1 MTNDAPSPVDSETLP
16 RTVDRSGLV
25 SLFANRVRARVVVV
39 FLQVT
44 EPLTAEQ
51 VATGAGVY
59 ESTVHEA
66 IDPLLALGVLVERD
80 PAGNDGEPRY
90 ELADDEL
97 TEALRQLAFIAD
109 ERTSSAGE

>member
-80 PAGNDGEPRY
+80 PADDGEPRY

-97 TEALRQLAFIAD
+97 TQALRRLASVAD
-109 ERTSSAGE
+109 ERTSTAGE